1 MKIRKIEWRNFSSY
15 GNKKQILE
23 FDENASLVQIVGEN
37 GAGKSTLMKIL
48 SGVFKKDSGTVIF
61 DGEVILNTTPLES
74 MKRGLSIV
82 LITFI
87 RDSFNNNKSVSIKR

>member
-37 GAGKSTLMKIL
+37 GAGKCLDPSTKLNLRLYNNVTIGKINE
-48 SGVFKKDSGTVIF
+48 F
-61 DGEVILNTTPLES
+61 ILN
-74 MKRGLSIV
+74 K
-82 LITFI
+82 
-87 RDSFNNNKSVSIKR
+87 